1 MKLKLLLQKHR
12 LQKKKLLNKFRL
24 IQQTNKKSLS
34 AFRRR
39 AFCVLPEP
47 DPNRQSQIEVYSSFQ
62 DLDNQGEENFQG

>member
-1 MKLKLLLQKHR
+1 MTMLKGLEQEDLV
-12 LQKKKLLNKFRL
+12 
-24 IQQTNKKSLS
+24 QQTNKKSLS

-47 DPNRQSQIEVYSSFQ
+47 DPNRQSQIEVHSSSQ